1 MRKSFETFITENPNV
16 KIEIIPNYEAGKLI
30 MFYLKAIF
38 INDGDNEHHCY
49 DEIETL
55 DSLYSRL
62 LFLNYQG
69 YISLHFATAR
79 RNRELFEKGV

>member
-16 KIEIIPNYEAGKLI
+16 KIEIIPSYEAGKLI
-30 MFYLKAIF
+30 IFYLKAIF
-38 INDGDNEHHCY
+38 INDGDNELHCY

-62 LFLNYQG
+62 LFLNYHG
-69 YISLHFATAR
+69 DLSLHFA
-79 RNRELFEKGV
+79 